1 MTGKP
6 DSTLTHLYGIAGLL
20 PGAVSIFYLIQID
33 ASWKE
38 YALVGSGWLAALFY
52 GLMLWKCHA
61 QARIDAET
69 IGKLTAEIESEK
81 QISERDRRLLSSE
94 LEQSK
99 SISAFLVSL
108 QIGRHATPR
117 ATVPTEENSTPDTQE

>member
-6 DSTLTHLYGIAGLL
+6 ESTLTHLYGIAGLL
-20 PGAVSIFYLIQID
+20 PGAVSIFYLVQID

-52 GLMLWKCHA
+52 GIMLWKCYAHA
-61 QARIDAET
+61 RTDAEK
-69 IGKLTAEIESEK
+69 IGRLTAELESEK

-108 QIGRHATPR
+108 QMGRHATPR
-117 ATVPTEENSTPDTQE
+117 TISTAEENTPPEHQE